1 MARKAAQNVKN
12 WKVTNGTSDRFSGR
26 YWGIFWGQK
35 TLLNCH
41 PADRR
46 GQRDVLDR
54 PLRGAEP
61 GADGADDVGERVAVV
76 VVGLAHA
83 VRGLVLGLVGGD
95 VVGLQLAL
103 FTISQF

>member
-1 MARKAAQNVKN
+1 MVLRTGFRANIGTFFGVK
-12 WKVTNGTSDRFSGR
+12 
-26 YWGIFWGQK
+26 I

-46 GQRDVLDR
+46 GQRDVLHR

-95 VVGLQLAL
+95 MIGLQIAL